1 MACRWVLKPGVATV
15 SSLCLDV
22 IGSEVKPLLDQ
33 SAARGLTTHEA
44 TLLEGVKKAVEMLLE
59 VAFENYYALA
69 DDQPRAANSPGGP
82 GGGSGSPRAQGPDL
96 GWRPTVLMVRGA
108 CNAGCC
114 TVASWP

>member
-1 MACRWVLKPGVATV
+1 MLKPGVATV

-82 GGGSGSPRAQGPDL
+82 GGGGGSPRAQGPDL

-108 CNAGCC
+108 CNPVCC
-114 TVASWP
+114 M